1 MTNDVAIIGVGLHP
15 FGRFDKTA
23 MEMGAEAIQ
32 FALADAGVDWKDI
45 QFGFGG
51 SYEVSNPDAVT
62 RLVGLTG
69 ITFTNVFNACA
80 TAASAIQQTADTIRL
95 GKYDIGIAIGLDKHP
110 RGAFTDDPAKLALP
124 QWYAENG
131 QFVTTKFF
139 GIKANHYLHKH
150 GISQE
155 TLAKVAAKNFR
166 NGALNPN
173 AFRRKPISEEEILNS
188 TVLNYPLTQYM
199 FCAPDEG
206 AAAVIMCRGDIAHRF
221 TKKPVYVKAT
231 EIRTRTFG
239 AYEVHATSAPLDE
252 DPSPTVYAAKAAYE
266 EAGIGPEDIDVAQL
280 QDTDAGAEVIHMAE
294 TGLCADGEQEKLL
307 ADGATEIHGTIPV
320 NTDGGLIANGEPI
333 GASGLR
339 QVHELVR
346 QLRGEAGE
354 RQVPGEPRSV
364 WRRSTARRVRPR
376 RRSSRSDRG
385 IDRLEVDAERR
396 RHRQPLRRAAR
407 HGQRR
412 RTGRALYAG
421 CHRGGPGRQRCAAR
435 PRRDPRAVQPRR
447 KAGPHSRTPV
457 GAHQRQRGGVPG
469 AADRHHRRISG
480 PGSTGST

>member
-23 MEMGAEAIQ
+23 MEMGADAIQ
-32 FALADAGVDWKDI
+32 LALDDAGVDWKDI

-139 GIKANHYLHKH
+139 GMKANHYLNKH
-150 GISQE
+150 GISRE

-166 NGALNPN
+166 NGEKNPN

-188 TVLNYPLTQYM
+188 PVLNYPLTQYM

-206 AAAVIMCRGDIAHRF
+206 AAAVIMCRANIAHRF

-239 AYEVHATSAPLDE
+239 AYEVHATFAPLDE

-266 EAGIGPEDIDVAQL
+266 EAGIGPEDVDVAQL

-307 ADGATEIHGTIPV
+307 ADGATEIGGTMPV

-346 QLRGEAGE
+346 QLRGEAGD
-354 RQVPGEPRSV
+354 RQVPGEPKVGLAQVYGAPGTASATILSV
-364 WRRSTARRVRPR
+364 
-376 RRSSRSDRG
+376 
-385 IDRLEVDAERR
+385 
-396 RHRQPLRRAAR
+396 
-407 HGQRR
+407 
-412 RTGRALYAG
+412 
-421 CHRGGPGRQRCAAR
+421 
-435 PRRDPRAVQPRR
+435 
-447 KAGPHSRTPV
+447 
-457 GAHQRQRGGVPG
+457 
-469 AADRHHRRISG
+469 
-480 PGSTGST
+480 

>member
-23 MEMGAEAIQ
+23 MEMGADAIQ
-32 FALADAGVDWKDI
+32 FALEDAGVDWKDI

-131 QFVTTKFF
+131 QFVTNKFF
-139 GIKANHYLHKH
+139 GMKANHYLNKH

-239 AYEVHATSAPLDE
+239 AYEVHATFAPLDE
-252 DPSPTVYAAKAAYE
+252 DSSPTVYAAKAAYE
-266 EAGIGPEDIDVAQL
+266 TAGIGPEDVDMAQL

-307 ADGATEIHGTIPV
+307 ADGATEIHGTMPV

-346 QLRGEAGE
+346 QLRGEAGD
-354 RQVPGEPRSV
+354 RQVPGEPKVGLAQVYGAPGTASATLLSV
-364 WRRSTARRVRPR
+364 
-376 RRSSRSDRG
+376 
-385 IDRLEVDAERR
+385 
-396 RHRQPLRRAAR
+396 
-407 HGQRR
+407 
-412 RTGRALYAG
+412 
-421 CHRGGPGRQRCAAR
+421 
-435 PRRDPRAVQPRR
+435 
-447 KAGPHSRTPV
+447 
-457 GAHQRQRGGVPG
+457 
-469 AADRHHRRISG
+469 
-480 PGSTGST
+480 